1 MEKSDES
8 KIFLLFPRRGIFL
21 GLFICEES
29 SLVEEE
35 KRMASSWGDVC
46 ILGRGFWCLLM
57 ELPIAGL
64 RA

>member
-29 SLVEEE
+29 SLMQGGIKKYGELMV
-35 KRMASSWGDVC
+35 RGMC
-46 ILGRGFWCLLM
+46 LG
-57 ELPIAGL
+57 
-64 RA
+64 